1 MQKNKK
7 VLLGCEAIIQGALA
21 AGVDFVSGYPG
32 CPSAEIG
39 DGFGKIA
46 EKYGVYA
53 EWSTNEKTGLE
64 AAIGASFSGLKS
76 LVNMKS
82 FGINVCADVL
92 LPLAYTGTKA
102 PMVIFV
108 GDDPNCHSSAQTEQD
123 SRGYAAISHIPFL
136 EPSDA
141 QECYDFTKLGFEIS
155 EKFNIPVILRTTTRV
170 AHQRAIVEMTPLAPR
185 LQRTKGVFV
194 KNPHQFSTMP
204 PRTLE
209 MKKELLEKIEKIKAF
224 AEKSKANPSTSLR
237 ASKKS
242 KIGIITSG
250 ISYSHVLD
258 ALEAMNLDI
267 PVLKLGFFYPL
278 PEKLIANF
286 LKGKTKILV
295 AEELEPHIEKE
306 IVRIAKS
313 AGPRIEIFGKDL
325 LPVIGELNVE
335 KIVFALSKILKVPY
349 GEQAIKI
356 NNSFKISNL
365 KFKIPSRTARLCEGC
380 PYWYIFPTLKR
391 VAPDAI
397 FTGDIGCNMIAGLA
411 PHSMHDTLFAMGASI
426 GIAHGISKATNPSSA
441 KASAGRQKTI
451 AMMGDGT
458 FFHSGIAGMINSVYN
473 QSSPLM
479 VVLDNRI
486 TAMTGHQVN
495 PGMGKI
501 LMGESVEE
509 LKIDEIAKACG
520 VKHIKVLD
528 PINIKEFE
536 ETIKDFLQKDEISL
550 IVAKRV
556 CELLARRSR
565 KAKEG

>member
-1 MQKNKK
+1 MAKK

-46 EKYGVYA
+46 KEYGVYA
-53 EWSTNEKTGLE
+53 EWSTNEKTALE

-108 GDDPNCHSSAQTEQD
+108 GDDPNCHSSAQSEQD
-123 SRGYAAISHIPFL
+123 SRGYALISHLPFL

-141 QECYDFTKLGFEIS
+141 QECYEFTKLGFEIS
-155 EKFNIPVILRTTTRV
+155 EKFNIPVVLRTTTRV
-170 AHQRAIVEMTPLAPR
+170 AHQRAPV
-185 LQRTKGVFV
+185 VFNEPEKKERKIGEFI

-209 MKKELLEKIEKIKAF
+209 MKKELFEKLKKISAC
-224 AEKSKANPSTSLR
+224 AEKSKINKIVGHRKAN
-237 ASKKS
+237 KF
-242 KIGIITSG
+242 GIVASG
-250 ISYSHVLD
+250 ISYSHVLE
-258 ALEAMNLDI
+258 ALEKMGIACPPAGGDI
-267 PVLKLGFFYPL
+267 PVFKLGFFNPL
-278 PEKLIANF
+278 PEKLISEF
-286 LKGKTKILV
+286 LKNKNKLFV
-295 AEELEPHIEKE
+295 VEELEPHIEKE
-306 IVRIAKS
+306 IERIA
-313 AGPRIEIFGKDL
+313 RIANPKMQIFGKDL
-325 LPVIGELNVE
+325 LPAIGELNTD
-335 KIVFALSKILKVPY
+335 KIIFALSKILN
-349 GEQAIKI
+349 IKTKLL
-356 NNSFKISNL
+356 KIKNL
-365 KFKIPSRTARLCEGC
+365 KLKIPSRTARLCEGC

-411 PHSMHDTLFAMGASI
+411 PHSMHDTLFAMGSSI
-426 GIAHGISKATNPSSA
+426 GIAHGVKKSTN
-441 KASAGRQKTI
+441 QKVV

-458 FFHSGIAGMINSVYN
+458 FFHSGIAGMINAVYN
-473 QSSPLM
+473 KSNPLM

-501 LMGESVEE
+501 LMGENVEE

-520 VKHIKVLD
+520 VKNVKVLD

-536 ETIKDFLQKDEISL
+536 ETIKEFLQKDEISL
-550 IVAKRV
+550 IVCKRV
-556 CELLARRSR
+556 CKLLARRSLG
-565 KAKEG
+565 EGGLEKK